1 MDDTHPT
8 RDAALPTVLVR
19 QGELSDLQ
27 PHSAPAASRPG
38 NRPRERFSPPPL
50 QSVHRSFILPR
61 MAKKAN
67 QTLIARQ
74 LNIAPGTVSR
84 ALRHQP
90 GIKPET
96 RDRIMKL
103 ATELG
108 YTIKPRGKSVAAA
121 EKNACYLGVLVQSP
135 ESSLTHSRYLISLSE
150 AAAAMN
156 VTLIVHHVLF
166 GECGGILNAEKQPA
180 AMRDGRVRGLCL
192 VHRWPEEV
200 VAELSRRFPCVSIVH
215 FYPELPVDLIDMDHR
230 GGMNLLAEH
239 LYSLGHRQ
247 IGFFGRC
254 GEVSWSRARYAGYVE
269 AMSKLELPVD
279 PRWSIPLPGDCFDQ
293 RILPPSA
300 AAATVDH
307 ARAGVTGWMATNEW
321 AGQALVK
328 AFRDAGLRVPEDV
341 SVTGFD
347 NSDVI
352 RNPVIRLTSVG
363 VSLTSIGT
371 AAIRR
376 LYGRLANPDDPWQS
390 TLFRVELV
398 PGDSTGRCRG
408 HH

>member
-1 MDDTHPT
+1 MDDSRTAPHLGGDVASPPFPYL
-8 RDAALPTVLVR
+8 RDV
-19 QGELSDLQ
+19 
-27 PHSAPAASRPG
+27 PAARTKIEPLSA
-38 NRPRERFSPPPL
+38 PL
-50 QSVHRSFILPR
+50 QSKRNSFILPR

-67 QTLIARQ
+67 QTVIARQ
-74 LNIAPGTVSR
+74 LNLAPGTVSR

-96 RDRIMKL
+96 RERILKL
-103 ATELG
+103 AAELG
-108 YTIKPRGKSVAAA
+108 YSVKPRGKSTPSSD
-121 EKNACYLGVLVQSP
+121 KSACYLGVLVQSP
-135 ESSLTHSRYLISLSE
+135 ESALTHSRYLVSLSE
-150 AAAAMN
+150 AAANMN

-166 GECGGILNAEKQPA
+166 SECGSILNADKQPA
-180 AMRDGRVRGLCL
+180 AMRDGRVRGLVL
-192 VHRWPEEV
+192 VHRWPEDV
-200 VAELSRRFPCVSIVH
+200 VAELSQRFPCVSIVH
-215 FYPELPVDLIDMDHR
+215 FYPSQQIDLIDMDHR
-230 GGMNLLAEH
+230 GGMNQLAEH
-239 LYSLGHRQ
+239 LYDLGHRR

-254 GEVSWSRARYAGYVE
+254 SEVSWSRARYAGYVE

-279 PRWSIPLPGDCFDQ
+279 PRWSIALPGESFDQ
-293 RILPPSA
+293 RTLPGHA
-300 AAATVDH
+300 AEAAVEY
-307 ARAGVTGWMATNEW
+307 ARAGVTAWMATNEW
-321 AGQALVK
+321 AGQALVQ
-328 AFRDAGLRVPEDV
+328 AFRHAGLRVPEDV

-376 LYGRLANPDDPWQS
+376 LYGRLANPNDPWQS

-398 PGDSTGRCRG
+398 LGDSTGRCLG